1 MVPVPAK
8 RIEGALPS
16 HAVTVGKKGAVM
28 ALLLAC
34 ACSGWAQKLPDPR
47 DPFESLNRAVFTLND
62 ALDRVLIK
70 PVATVY
76 GKVTPYWARKG
87 VGNFFGNL
95 VDVWSVVNNAA
106 ALKGKATSD
115 SLGRVM
121 VNSTVGI
128 LGLIDVA
135 SDLDIEKHPADFGLT
150 LGRWGIRPGPYV
162 VLPILGP
169 FTLRE
174 IVALPVDY
182 YGNLTNH
189 IDDKSTREVLTV
201 VNAIDVREGYLKA
214 GEVIDAAALDAY
226 SFTRDSYFQRQR
238 YREYD
243 GDVPESPEIA
253 PEAP

>member
-1 MVPVPAK
+1 VVVLA
-8 RIEGALPS
+8 RI
-16 HAVTVGKKGAVM
+16 VGKQGGAMV
-28 ALLLAC
+28 LLLAC

-47 DPFESLNRAVFTLND
+47 DPFEPVNRVMFTVND
-62 ALDRVLIK
+62 ALDRALIK

-106 ALKGKATSD
+106 ALKGQATSD

-121 VNSTVGI
+121 INSTIGI
-128 LGLIDVA
+128 LGLFDVA
-135 SDLDIEKHPADFGLT
+135 SELDIEKHPADFGLT
-150 LGRWGIRPGPYV
+150 LGRWGVSPGPFV
-162 VLPILGP
+162 VLPVLGP

-174 IVALPVDY
+174 VVALPVDY
-182 YGNLTNH
+182 HGNLANH
-189 IDDKSTREVLTV
+189 IDDKATRDVLTV
-201 VNAIDVREGYLKA
+201 LNAVDVRESYLKA

-238 YREYD
+238 YRQYD
-243 GDVPESPEIA
+243 GDVPDSPDFA
-253 PEAP
+253 P